1 MTMKRICLLFSLILL
16 AVTCQG
22 RSLRPLVWVIDA
34 GHGGK
39 DQGTSFNGDLEK
51 DINLD
56 IAMKVKDMLAKHKPG
71 IKVIMTR
78 TDDRFVSL
86 DDRCKKAN
94 RANADL
100 FLSIHVN
107 SAPNRMMSGTET
119 FYADIRQTRNTVRS
133 GSLSRTVDR
142 SELLARLIQKNYMES
157 ERPSMRGARKKK
169 LYVCQNTNMPAVLTE
184 TGFLSNME
192 DAAYLTSKEGK
203 KEIATNIF
211 NALMEYY
218 ATTQAKTQGQTLTK
232 LRNSGNAKSGVDGF
246 RLSVAGT
253 YRRMRKGEA
262 PKETAT
268 EEVAELAVATAEPM
282 EPPEEETDTNATEKT
297 EEEEQPQESE
307 TQQLSIPVYSIQI
320 VAVSKEVSCEDPR
333 LKGLSPVTFVKDGN
347 MYKGLYGGTTDYKQA
362 QKTKEKIKD
371 KFPGAFIVAHVG
383 GKPISVADA
392 LKMTP

>member
-1 MTMKRICLLFSLILL
+1 MTMKRIFLLFPLILL
-16 AVTCQG
+16 AAICQG

-56 IAMKVKDMLAKHKPG
+56 IAMKVKDLLAKHKPG

-86 DDRCKKAN
+86 EDRCKKAN

-192 DAAYLTSKEGK
+192 DATYLTNKEGK
-203 KEIATNIF
+203 NEIATNIF

-246 RLSVAGT
+246 RLSVAGA

-262 PKETAT
+262 PKETAA
-268 EEVAELAVATAEPM
+268 EEENELAVATAEAV
-282 EPPEEETDTNATEKT
+282 ETQEEETDTITTEKA
-297 EEEEQPQESE
+297 EGQPQESE
-307 TQQLSIPVYSIQI
+307 TRQLSIPVYSIQI